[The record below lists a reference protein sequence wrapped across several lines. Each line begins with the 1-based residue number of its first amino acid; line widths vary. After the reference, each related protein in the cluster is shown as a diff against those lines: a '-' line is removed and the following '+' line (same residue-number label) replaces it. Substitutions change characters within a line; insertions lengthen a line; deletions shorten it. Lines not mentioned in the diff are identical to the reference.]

1 MTEWLRAMLQLGI
14 GQAAANSV
22 PKWLRIVTKFK
33 LKISTNFPMSMF
45 ETIINGPKRYFLRTR
60 NALSMRTKMETSYTL
75 IPFVAI
81 FETRVKHCRRKNDL
95 VLIIP
100 GTSTGNW
107 KVHYFE
113 DAT

>member
-1 MTEWLRAMLQLGI
+1 MDQKDISSGLEMHYQW
-14 GQAAANSV
+14 GQ
-22 PKWLRIVTKFK
+22 
-33 LKISTNFPMSMF
+33 
-45 ETIINGPKRYFLRTR
+45 
-60 NALSMRTKMETSYTL
+60 KMETSYTL

-107 KVHYFE
+107 KAHYFE
-113 DAT
+113 DAI